1 MSQLRPDCV
10 AVEERRRITSMRVVK
25 GGIDPVENGESAP
38 EGRSMDVLEQA
49 AEPSDFVLTT
59 DMRNELRDASEAMKR
74 GEVVEMDDVLAE
86 IERA

>member
-10 AVEERRRITSMRVVK
+10 AVEERSRVTSMR
-25 GGIDPVENGESAP
+25 GGIDLVENGESAP

-86 IERA
+86 VERA